1 MTNVVLQGSRTEE
14 YWVTHFSLEY
24 SSDERGQIFKT
35 VTDVNGNKNVSKIL
49 IAEQEFFFLFL
60 SLLSADGST
69 F

>member
-1 MTNVVLQGSRTEE
+1 MKRNVFVYFQVE

-35 VTDVNGNKNVSKIL
+35 VTDVNGNKKVSEIL
-49 IAEQEFFFLFL
+49 ITEQEFFSL
-60 SLLSADGST
+60 SYITISADVFT

>member
-35 VTDVNGNKNVSKIL
+35 VTDVNGNKKVSKGIQCL
-49 IAEQEFFFLFL
+49 QVFLN
-60 SLLSADGST
+60 
-69 F
+69 

>member
-35 VTDVNGNKNVSKIL
+35 VTDVNGNKKASKGIQCL
-49 IAEQEFFFLFL
+49 QVFLNWSTVLVQER
-60 SLLSADGST
+60 
-69 F
+69 